1 MMKDVSTCRLCSA
14 PTVEVGRK
22 FGDHSQQW
30 YDIRHCPTCRFSFVV
45 NPYTDYT
52 AIYSAEYYAGRGA
65 DPLVDYL
72 FELECPRATIR
83 QYEWAGIVQVIQ
95 SLTILGAETQWL
107 DFGCGNGGL
116 VRYVRANSPCAIV
129 GFEEGWIRDQ
139 AVAMGIPIIDRGQLD
154 ACVQTFDIVT
164 AIEVLEHVVDPLA
177 ALRSI
182 HRMLKPGGLFF
193 FTTGNA
199 QPFRSRLLSWQ
210 YVIPE
215 IHVSFFEPETLRHAL
230 VLAGFR
236 PEFKGFLPG
245 FTDIIRF
252 KVLKNLHLRRASI
265 VEQMLPWSV
274 LTRLIDFRRKI
285 TAHPIGWAAPCPSGI
300 GRATV

>member
-1 MMKDVSTCRLCSA
+1 MKDVSTCRLCSA
-14 PTVEVGRK
+14 PTVGVGRK
-22 FGDHSQQW
+22 FGHYSQQC
-30 YDIRHCPTCRFSFVV
+30 YDIRHCPTCHFSFVA
-45 NPYTDYT
+45 NPWMDYA

-72 FELECPRATIR
+72 FELERPRSTVR

-95 SLTILGAETQWL
+95 FLTVLRPETQWL

-116 VRYVRANSPCAIV
+116 VRYVHANSPCAIV
-129 GFEEGWIRDQ
+129 GFEEGWIRDK
-139 AVAMGIPIIDRGQLD
+139 AVAMGVPVIDRVELD

-177 ALRSI
+177 ALTSI
-182 HRMLKPGGLFF
+182 RRTLKPGGLFF

-199 QPFRSRLLSWQ
+199 QPFRSRLLSWR

-215 IHVSFFEPETLRHAL
+215 IHVSFFEPETLGRAL

-236 PEFKGFLPG
+236 PEFKGYLPG
-245 FTDIIRF
+245 FTNIIRF
-252 KVLKNLHLRRASI
+252 KVLKNLHLRRPSI
-265 VEQMLPWSV
+265 VEQVLPWSV
-274 LTRLIDFRRKI
+274 LARIADFRWKI
-285 TAHPIGWAAPCPSGI
+285 TAHPIGWAAPTPLALG
-300 GRATV
+300 GQPA